1 MEMTRRQFALSLAA
15 ANYLGPPCS
24 SPALPS
30 EFRAASFRAESPGRM
45 IQRL

>member
-1 MEMTRRQFALSLAA
+1 MEMTRRQFAVSLAA
-15 ANYLGPPCS
+15 ASYLGPALFEPS
-24 SPALPS
+24 LPS